1 MPKELPS
8 GGKFT
13 DSGAA
18 MGVEI
23 IGTGHF
29 VPGKPIKNDDLSRVM
44 DTSDEWIAQ
53 RSGIRQ
59 RHFVAEGQGASDLA
73 YEASKRAIEAA
84 GISASDI
91 DYVVFAT
98 MTPEYIFPGSGALLA
113 AKLGLDGVPALDIR
127 QQCAAMLFGFQL
139 VDGLVASGAART
151 VLFVGA
157 EAHAGFMPWNDWDIL
172 TGERE
177 GEVTPE
183 ARERANAHRA
193 LAVLFGDGAGALVF
207 RKTDRDAGLVA
218 MKLHTDGKSAETLY
232 VPGGG
237 FRTRPYWKPSMYD
250 EQAYVP
256 RMEGRDLFKF
266 AVTRLPRTAR
276 ALLTE
281 TGKTPEDI
289 DWFLAHQANARINEY
304 IREQLGVPAEK
315 MPVNI
320 AKYGNTSAGTLPI
333 LIDENTR
340 NGNLKK
346 GELNMLLAL
355 GAGIHWGA
363 ALVRW

>member
-1 MPKELPS
+1 
-8 GGKFT
+8 
-13 DSGAA
+13 

-29 VPGKPIKNDDLSRVM
+29 VPGKPVTNQDLARVM

-73 YEASKRAIEAA
+73 FEASKRALEAA
-84 GISASDI
+84 GLTAKDI
-91 DYVVFAT
+91 DYIVFAT
-98 MTPEYIFPGSGALLA
+98 MTPEYIFPGSGALLG
-113 AKLGLDGVPALDIR
+113 AKLGLEVPALDIR
-127 QQCAAMLFGFQL
+127 QQCAAMLFGYQI
-139 VDGLVASGAART
+139 VEGLIKSGAART

-157 EAHAGFMPWNDWDIL
+157 EAHAGFMPWDDWDIL

-183 ARERANAHRA
+183 ARARANAHRA
-193 LAVLFGDGAGALVF
+193 LAVLFGDGAGALIF
-207 RKTDRDAGLVA
+207 RQTDRDCGLVA
-218 MKLHTDGKSAETLY
+218 MKLHTDGKSAETIY

-237 FRTRPYWKPSMYD
+237 FRTRPYWKASMYED
-250 EQAYVP
+250 QSYVP

-276 ALLTE
+276 ELCKE
-281 TGKTPEDI
+281 TNTSVESI
-289 DWFLAHQANARINEY
+289 DWFLAHQANLRINEY
-304 IREQLGVPAEK
+304 IREQLGVASEK
-315 MPVNI
+315 MPMNI
-320 AKYGNTSAGTLPI
+320 DRFGNTSAGTIPI

-340 NGNLKK
+340 NGKLKK
-346 GELNMLLAL
+346 GNLNMLLAL